1 MGKKIQFIKYILF
14 MIFFAAVCMKPYN
27 INAAETTDI
36 KASPAPTMRPEH
48 YEEVAVTTEQQ
59 YMPEEFS
66 GRVYYEWDGIKG
78 TDEGHKEK

>member
-1 MGKKIQFIKYILF
+1 
-14 MIFFAAVCMKPYN
+14 MIFFAAVCMTPYN

-59 YMPEEFS
+59 YMPELGCCLLYTS
-66 GRVYYEWDGIKG
+66 RV
-78 TDEGHKEK
+78 TDAKNKCMTVKTVDSCIRL